1 MVAIAA
7 EGHNVHLEFRP
18 KLAED
23 WKNAISAG
31 VNLEAGNYQ
40 YLTKRV
46 FDSMNASQLES
57 KIWLVFLTHFVDGNV
72 STGKTLIFLKFL

>member
-1 MVAIAA
+1 MVKIVS
-7 EGHNVHLEFRP
+7 EEQNVNLQFTPEM
-18 KLAED
+18 AND

-31 VNLEAGNYQ
+31 VNLEVGNYQ

-57 KIWLVFLTHFVDGNV
+57 KLWLVET
-72 STGKTLIFLKFL
+72 

>member
-31 VNLEAGNYQ
+31 VNLEIGNYQ

-46 FDSMNASQLES
+46 FYQK
-57 KIWLVFLTHFVDGNV
+57 KIPL
-72 STGKTLIFLKFL
+72 

>member
-7 EGHNVHLEFRP
+7 EGHNVHLQFTP

-31 VNLEAGNYQ
+31 VNLESGNYQ

-46 FDSMNASQLES
+46 FDGMNASQLES
-57 KIWLVFLTHFVDGNV
+57 KIW
-72 STGKTLIFLKFL
+72 